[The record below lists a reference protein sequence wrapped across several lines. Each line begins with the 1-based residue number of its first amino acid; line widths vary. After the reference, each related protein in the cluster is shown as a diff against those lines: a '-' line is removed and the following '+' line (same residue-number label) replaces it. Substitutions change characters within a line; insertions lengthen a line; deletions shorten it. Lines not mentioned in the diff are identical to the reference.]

1 MSQKSETPQKP
12 IDSENDVLVAATPV
26 KEPGRDRRDN
36 DEIDAELITP
46 EQIEDFALKDDYA
59 LNPQYI
65 SLVIDAAD
73 RGDGLRLRELLDA
86 LHYAD
91 IADLLGFLSED
102 YREEVIPWIPS
113 DALADILPELDDDI
127 REEVIE
133 SMHTAD
139 IAEVLQELDSDDA
152 AAVFE
157 DLEEDQQRA
166 VLAAMPESEREAIV
180 TFMAY
185 EEESAGRLMQREVM
199 AAPAFWTV
207 GHTIDHMRENG
218 DDLPELF
225 FDIYVI
231 DPSHKPVG
239 AVPVSVLMRTKRDL
253 PLAQLMEP
261 ITEITVDQDQE
272 EVAYIFEK
280 YHLISAPVVD
290 ASGRLVGQ
298 ITVDDI
304 VNIIQAENREDILA
318 LGGVSDIEGRDTGVY
333 GMVKSRLPWL
343 LINLLT
349 AFASVYVINAYQAEI
364 VKMVALAALMPVV
377 ASIGGNFGTQ
387 ALTVSVRALSAREL
401 TAANA
406 TRTLWREL
414 ISGWLVG
421 ACVALGLA
429 AVVLIFWH
437 DLRLAG
443 VIAGAILI
451 NFTMAALAGTLI
463 PMTAAKFGV
472 DPAGASPI
480 FVTLVTDFCGFFS
493 FLGLAAIIIL

>member
-1 MSQKSETPQKP
+1 MPKET
-12 IDSENDVLVAATPV
+12 V
-26 KEPGRDRRDN
+26 RDL
-36 DEIDAELITP
+36 DAELITP

-113 DALADILPELDDDI
+113 DALADILPEVDDDI
-127 REEVIE
+127 REEIIE
-133 SMHTAD
+133 TLHTAD

-157 DLEEDQQRA
+157 DLEEDQQKA

-180 TFMAY
+180 TSLGY
-185 EEESAGRLMQREVM
+185 EEETAGRLMQREVM

-253 PLAQLMEP
+253 PLSQLMEP

-272 EVAYIFEK
+272 EVAYVFEK

-290 ASGRLVGQ
+290 ESGRLVGQ
-298 ITVDDI
+298 VTVDDI
-304 VNIIQAENREDILA
+304 VNIIQA
-318 LGGVSDIEGRDTGVY
+318 
-333 GMVKSRLPWL
+333 
-343 LINLLT
+343 
-349 AFASVYVINAYQAEI
+349 
-364 VKMVALAALMPVV
+364 
-377 ASIGGNFGTQ
+377 
-387 ALTVSVRALSAREL
+387 
-401 TAANA
+401 
-406 TRTLWREL
+406 
-414 ISGWLVG
+414 
-421 ACVALGLA
+421 
-429 AVVLIFWH
+429 
-437 DLRLAG
+437 
-443 VIAGAILI
+443 
-451 NFTMAALAGTLI
+451 
-463 PMTAAKFGV
+463 
-472 DPAGASPI
+472 
-480 FVTLVTDFCGFFS
+480 
-493 FLGLAAIIIL
+493 

>member
-1 MSQKSETPQKP
+1 MSQRSETPP
-12 IDSENDVLVAATPV
+12 RPGDSENDVLTVALV
-26 KEPGRDRRDN
+26 KESRDRREN
-36 DEIDAELITP
+36 DEIDAGLTTP
-46 EQIEDFALKDDYA
+46 ELIEDFALKDDYA

-73 RGDGLRLRELLDA
+73 RGDGMRLRELLDA

-113 DALADILPELDDDI
+113 DALADLLPELDDDI

-133 SMHTAD
+133 TLHTAD
-139 IAEVLQELDSDDA
+139 LAEVLQELDSDDA

-157 DLEEDQQRA
+157 DLEEDQQKA
-166 VLAAMPESEREAIV
+166 VLAAMPESEREAMV
-180 TFMAY
+180 TSLSF
-185 EEESAGRLMQREVM
+185 EEETAGRLMQREVM
-199 AAPAFWTV
+199 AAPSFWNV
-207 GHTIDHMRENG
+207 GQTIDQMRENG

-239 AVPVSVLMRTKRDL
+239 AVPVSVLMRTKREVL
-253 PLAQLMEP
+253 LSQLMDP
-261 ITEITVDQDQE
+261 TTEIPVGMDQE

-290 ASGRLVGQ
+290 GSGRLVGQ

-318 LGGVSDIEGRDTGVY
+318 LAGVSDVEGRDTGVI

-343 LINLLT
+343 MINLFT
-349 AFASVYVINAYQAEI
+349 AFATSAVISLFQAQI
-364 VKMVALAALMPVV
+364 VKMVALAILMPLV

-387 ALTVSVRALSAREL
+387 ALTVSVRALSSREL

-406 TRTLWREL
+406 LRTIWREVV
-414 ISGWLVG
+414 SGWLVG
-421 ACVALGLA
+421 ACVAAGLGLVALVFFHDAKLA
-429 AVVLIFWH
+429 A
-437 DLRLAG
+437 
-443 VIAGAILI
+443 VIAGATLI
-451 NFTMAALAGTLI
+451 NFTMAALGGTLI
-463 PMTAAKFGV
+463 PMGASKMGM

-493 FLGLAAIIIL
+493 FLGLAAIILL